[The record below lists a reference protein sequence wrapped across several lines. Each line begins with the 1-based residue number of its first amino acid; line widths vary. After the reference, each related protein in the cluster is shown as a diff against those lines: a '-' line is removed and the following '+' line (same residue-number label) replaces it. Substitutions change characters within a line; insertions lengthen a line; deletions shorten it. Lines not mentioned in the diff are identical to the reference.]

1 MNFDTKK
8 DKPFMTYDELIQ
20 KLVKE
25 KNLIINDNNY
35 AIKLLKKH
43 SYFGLISGYKKPFK
57 KKDGTYKEHVR
68 IEDIYALYYFDDQ
81 LKELFLKYILLIEKH
96 IKSLISYSFCEEY
109 GDEQQNYLNATKYNY
124 SDKNQDDVN
133 DLISRLTKLISNPKN
148 YSYIQH
154 QKKKHG
160 NVPLWVMMK
169 ALTLGTVSKMYSF
182 LPQKIQHNISKEFLY
197 VHEGMLV
204 QMLDLLSRV
213 RNVCAHNERLYD
225 YKYNKGTIDTTD
237 VHKNM
242 NLPQSKGQY
251 TKGKKDLFAVV
262 IVFKYLL
269 DNEDFI
275 KFIETL
281 KMEIDSLFH
290 STRCLEELQ
299 LLKYMGFP
307 QNWYDIKKL

>member
-1 MNFDTKK
+1 M
-8 DKPFMTYDELIQ
+8 
-20 KLVKE
+20 
-25 KNLIINDNNY
+25 
-35 AIKLLKKH
+35 
-43 SYFGLISGYKKPFK
+43 GLISGYKKPFK

-81 LKELFLKYILLIEKH
+81 LKDLFLKYILLIEKH

-133 DLISRLTKLISNPKN
+133 DLISKLTKLISNPKN

-169 ALTLGTVSKMYSF
+169 ALTL
-182 LPQKIQHNISKEFLY
+182 
-197 VHEGMLV
+197 
-204 QMLDLLSRV
+204 
-213 RNVCAHNERLYD
+213 
-225 YKYNKGTIDTTD
+225 GTIDTTD